1 MLRVSESHWA
11 QEFLLRWNS
20 IELLLDTI
28 VSSGILDVRLK
39 SQIHHKHQAMLTEIF
54 PFSFAIDATAIA
66 GASLWSLAL
75 YWGLSPLTEWV
86 ILQLNRWMNFAER
99 SLYTSEAE
107 FERTREAREAQNA
120 FYASLLSIVPFLIA
134 GGLCN
139 WGVEFSLGTGW
150 AVSMGTIACI
160 GGGVYELGRRDGQS

>member
-1 MLRVSESHWA
+1 MV
-11 QEFLLRWNS
+11 FGPLL
-20 IELLLDTI
+20 
-28 VSSGILDVRLK
+28 
-39 SQIHHKHQAMLTEIF
+39 
-54 PFSFAIDATAIA
+54 
-66 GASLWSLAL
+66 
-75 YWGLSPLTEWV
+75 GLSPLTEWV

-107 FERTREAREAQNA
+107 FERTREARGAQNA